1 MRKLSRISD
10 GLIGQPMFK
19 LLTRV
24 SELERA
30 GRRIYHFEIGDS
42 DFRAHQHLIDATK
55 QALDED
61 QTHYVSSQGILELRH
76 AISDYTLDTLGF
88 RPDPDQILVMPSNA
102 IIDVC
107 LRVVADPGDEVIC
120 PDPGF
125 STYLAVT
132 NYSGIRRIGYPL
144 REINHFHA
152 DAFEIGERI
161 TERSR
166 LIILNSPNNPTGSV
180 TPRAEVE
187 RIAELAARE
196 DVYLLSDE
204 IYSKITY
211 GDAEYSSPA
220 CLDPC
225 RDRTILLNGFAK
237 NYAMPGWRLG
247 YAIGP
252 KPVIRKMTVLFETM
266 YSCLP
271 PFIQAAGIAA
281 LQGDQAPIRER
292 LWRYDMLRQLM
303 VEKLNEIPGV
313 SCELPEGACYVFP
326 NITGTGMTS
335 RQFAEFA
342 LETAGVSLLPG
353 TCFGENGEGYV
364 RLCYTRSPET
374 IELAC
379 ERMKAAFK
387 KCVRMPHEV
396 AIGQ

>member
-19 LLTRV
+19 LLTRAG
-24 SELERA
+24 ELERA
-30 GRRIYHFEIGDS
+30 GRRVYHFEIGDS

-61 QTHYVSSQGILELRH
+61 QTHYVSSQGILELRQ
-76 AISDYTLDTLGF
+76 AICDHTLDTLGF
-88 RPDPDQILVMPSNA
+88 RPDPAQVLVMPSNA

-107 LRVVADPGDEVIC
+107 LRVVANPGDEVIY

-132 NYSGIRRIGYPL
+132 NYSGIRKVGYPL
-144 REINHFHA
+144 REINNFQA
-152 DAFEIGERI
+152 EASDIAECV
-161 TERSR
+161 TERTR
-166 LIILNSPNNPTGSV
+166 LIIFNSPNNPTGSV
-180 TPRAEVE
+180 TPRADVE
-187 RIAELAARE
+187 QIAELAARE
-196 DVYLLSDE
+196 DLYLLSDE
-204 IYSKITY
+204 IYSQITY
-211 GDAEYSSPA
+211 GDAEHTSPA
-220 CLDPC
+220 PLDQC
-225 RDRTILLNGFAK
+225 RERTILLNGFAK

-252 KPVIRKMTVLFETM
+252 KPVIRKMTILFETM

-271 PFIQAAGIAA
+271 PFIQAAGLAA

-292 LWRYDMLRQLM
+292 LWRYDMLRHLM

-313 SCELPEGACYVFP
+313 TCELPAGACYVFP

-335 RQFAEFA
+335 SQFADFA
-342 LETAGVSLLPG
+342 LEQAGVALLPG
-353 TCFGENGEGYV
+353 TCFGTYGEGYV

-374 IELAC
+374 IELGC
-379 ERMKAAFK
+379 ERLKAALK
-387 KCVRMPHEV
+387 KCARMPHEV
-396 AIGQ
+396 TIGQ